1 MELPRAQSSSP
12 AEMNAIK
19 HVFFDIGG
27 VLGTN
32 GWDTGERKRAI
43 EQFRLDGADYERR
56 HQEAVGPGEEG
67 RIGIDEYLEM
77 TIFYCARDFSRE
89 SFKEFMFSQSVA
101 FDDSIAVAR
110 DLAALGRFTMMT
122 LNNEAAE
129 LNCYR
134 IDKFGLDP
142 LFEAFMSS
150 CWLGSR
156 KPMRKIY
163 SDAMSIAQAEP
174 SATLFIDDREPN
186 LVPARQL
193 GINTIHFESAARLRE
208 QLGAALGVELKGA

>member
-1 MELPRAQSSSP
+1 MTE
-12 AEMNAIK
+12 IK

-32 GWDTGERKRAI
+32 GWDTGERKRAVA
-43 EQFRLDGADYERR
+43 EFRLDGDDFERR
-56 HQEAVGPGEEG
+56 HQEAVGPWEEG
-67 RIGIDEYLEM
+67 RIAIDEYLHQ
-77 TIFYCARDFSRE
+77 TIFYCPRDFTPE
-89 SFKEFMFSQSVA
+89 SFKQLMFSQSVS

-110 DLAALGRFTMMT
+110 ELAALDRFTMMT

-134 IDKFGLDP
+134 IEKFGLDP
-142 LFEAFMSS
+142 IFEAFMSS

-163 SDAMSIAQAEP
+163 SDAISISQAKP
-174 SATLFIDDREPN
+174 AASLFIDDREPN
-186 LVPARQL
+186 LVPAREL
-193 GINTIHFESAARLRE
+193 GLKTIHFESAAQLRE
-208 QLGAALGVELKGA
+208 QLRAMLGVELKGA

>member
-1 MELPRAQSSSP
+1 
-12 AEMNAIK
+12 MNEIK

-32 GWDTGERKRAI
+32 GWDTGERQRAV
-43 EQFRLDGADYERR
+43 EQFHLDREDFERR
-56 HQEAVGPGEEG
+56 HQEAVGPWEEG

-77 TIFYCARDFSRE
+77 TIFYCPRDFARE
-89 SFKEFMFSQSVA
+89 KFTQFMFAQSVA
-101 FDDSIAVAR
+101 FEDSIAVAR
-110 DLAALGRFTMMT
+110 DLASLDHFTMMT

-134 IDKFGLDP
+134 IGRFGLDP

-163 SDAMSIAQAEP
+163 SDAISIAQAKP
-174 SATLFIDDREPN
+174 SETLFIDDREPN
-186 LVPARQL
+186 LVPARDL
-193 GINTIHFESAARLRE
+193 GINTIRFESAAQLRE
-208 QLGAALGVELKGA
+208 QLRATLGVELNGA